1 VSGRILPEEMTDP
14 GWEDLCHLAV
24 QICDV
29 ATAFIAFHD
38 CDGVLIKSWAG
49 TVVLQSCAIP
59 PDSPFAVV
67 PPSFL
72 MIEDLKA
79 SEVFCRHGSVVQEP
93 FWRFYAAVPFASV
106 EGGPPMGF
114 LGLLDTAPHDLTP
127 AQIAGLRRLSAQAA
141 RLGELRRLRDLD
153 GAMRR
158 LGHELTHRVKNALAV
173 VQAIL
178 NLSARSSTTIDA
190 FKEAFAARLG
200 FFSKLQSLVGG
211 DSWQAIRFDR
221 IAAAALGPYENQ
233 LDLPIEGC
241 GPPAEL
247 ATDLAIMLGMVL
259 HELVVNA
266 ARFGGF
272 SNPAGRLD
280 ICWSME
286 RRDGRSFFCL
296 NWREHDGPPVLLPDH
311 EGFGL
316 KLLRR
321 VLAAQFHAE
330 IDLVFA
336 PEGLFLSLL
345 IPLGNAEVEMKP
357 STSLPA
363 VQPVGG
369 PSI

>member
-1 VSGRILPEEMTDP
+1 MTDP

-24 QICDV
+24 QICGV
-29 ATAFIAFHD
+29 ATAFVAFHN
-38 CDGVLIKSWAG
+38 CGGTLIKSWAG
-49 TVVLQSCAIP
+49 KVALQSCAMP
-59 PDSPFAVV
+59 PDSPFAIVTT
-67 PPSFL
+67 SFL
-72 MIEDLKA
+72 MIEDLTA
-79 SEVFCRHGSVVQEP
+79 SEVFCHHGDVVQAP
-93 FWRFYAAVPFASV
+93 FWRFYAAMPFVSV
-106 EGGPPMGF
+106 AGGSPTGF
-114 LGLLDTAPHDLTP
+114 LGLLDTVPHDLTP
-127 AQIAGLRRLSAQAA
+127 EQIAGFRRLSAQAA
-141 RLGELRRLRDLD
+141 RLDELRRLRDLD

-178 NLSARSSTTIDA
+178 NLSARSSTTIDT

-200 FFSKLQSLVGG
+200 FFSKLQSLVGS

-221 IAAAALGPYENQ
+221 IAAAALGSHENQ
-233 LDLPIEGC
+233 LDVPIEGC

-272 SNPAGRLD
+272 SSPAGRLD
-280 ICWSME
+280 IRWSIE
-286 RRDGRSFFCL
+286 HRDGKSFFCL
-296 NWREHDGPPVLLPDH
+296 KWREHDGPPVLLPDH

-316 KLLRR
+316 KLFRR
-321 VLAAQFHAE
+321 VLSAQFHAE

-336 PEGLFLSLL
+336 PEGLSLSLL
-345 IPLGNAEVEMKP
+345 IPFGNAEVEMKS

-363 VQPVGG
+363 IQPAGG
-369 PSI
+369 PSF